1 MRTWRSDRGASTT
14 ELVLVTPI
22 IIALLL
28 MVALA
33 GRVTMARSDVVSAS
47 RDAARAASLQRT
59 STAARTE
66 GIAAGMASLTERG
79 VECRNPDIRIDV
91 ADFRAG
97 GTVTAEV
104 ICAIGLSDLALL
116 AVPGEMTASGR
127 AVEVVDVYRGLG
139 E

>member
-1 MRTWRSDRGASTT
+1 MRLRPSDRGASTT

-28 MVALA
+28 LVALA
-33 GRVTMARSDVVSAS
+33 GRVTMARSDVVGAS

-59 STAARTE
+59 STLARSE

-97 GTVTAEV
+97 GTVAAEV
-104 ICAIGLSDLALL
+104 ICGIGLDDLALL
-116 AVPGEMTASGR
+116 AVPGEMAATGR
-127 AVEVVDVYRGLG
+127 AVEVVDLYRGL
-139 E
+139 EE